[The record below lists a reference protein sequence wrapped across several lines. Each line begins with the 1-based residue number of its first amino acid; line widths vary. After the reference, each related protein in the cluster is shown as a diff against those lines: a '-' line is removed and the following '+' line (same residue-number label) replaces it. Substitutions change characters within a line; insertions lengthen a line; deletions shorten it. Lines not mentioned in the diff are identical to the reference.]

1 MHNDSISSTLDNY
14 NVLHQ
19 LWEECL
25 ETMLVPEVKG
35 RMLGVQA
42 QMSQYRLL
50 LGLKLCE
57 RILKITDN
65 LSRTLQKQSLS
76 ATEAQDIAALT
87 VKTPKK

>member
-1 MHNDSISSTLDNY
+1 MRDDLISSILDNY

-19 LWEECL
+19 LWEEGL
-25 ETMLVPEVKG
+25 ETMLVLKVKG

-50 LGLKLCE
+50 FGLKLCE

-65 LSRTLQKQSLS
+65 LSRTLQ
-76 ATEAQDIAALT
+76 
-87 VKTPKK
+87 